1 MLLEGC
7 HGLKKASF
15 FTAYFVK
22 SNNINKRKA
31 LGMYEQRIK
40 CARHTPQPAKL
51 RWGGPIDGVT
61 KNGFA
66 FLYIFLLCFNSYP
79 KYIIIFVI

>member
-7 HGLKKASF
+7 HGVKKASF

-22 SNNINKRKA
+22 ANNINKRKA
-31 LGMYEQRIK
+31 IGMYEQRIK
-40 CARHTPQPAKL
+40 CTRHTPQPAKL
-51 RWGGPIDGVT
+51 GWGDPIDGVT

>member
-7 HGLKKASF
+7 HGMKKARF
-15 FTAYFVK
+15 FTAYLVTA
-22 SNNINKRKA
+22 NNITKRKA
-31 LGMYEQRIK
+31 IGMSEQRIK

-51 RWGGPIDGVT
+51 GWGGPIDGVT

-66 FLYIFLLCFNSYP
+66 FLYTFLLCFNSYP
-79 KYIIIFVI
+79 KHIIIFVV